1 MAEAPRSA
9 ETVVREA
16 AETVYAALGEGHS
29 EATYHAAMTVEL
41 QERGVR
47 YWSKPDIVVTYRD
60 VPVGRLEPDLVIVLE
75 DGLVVELKKAQRGLE
90 PANKAQLR
98 AYLRTMGH
106 ECGLLVNFAGS
117 APKVLTVPVEPDADE
132 SAQT

>member
-1 MAEAPRSA
+1 MAEAPHSA
-9 ETVVREA
+9 VDVVTETA
-16 AETVYAALGEGHS
+16 QAVYAALGEGHS

-41 QERGVR
+41 RERGVR

-75 DGLVVELKKAQRGLE
+75 DGLVIELKAVKQLDSA
-90 PANKAQLR
+90 KTQLR

-106 ECGLLVNFAGS
+106 QSGLVVNFAG
-117 APKVLTVPVEPDADE
+117 AQPEVLPVLVEPDADE
-132 SAQT
+132 TPQP

>member
-1 MAEAPRSA
+1 MAEVPHSA
-9 ETVVREA
+9 ADVVTEA
-16 AETVYAALGEGHS
+16 AQAVYAALGDGHS

-41 QERGVR
+41 RERGVR

-75 DGLVVELKKAQRGLE
+75 DGLVIELKAVKQLE
-90 PANKAQLR
+90 SAKTQLR

-106 ECGLLVNFAGS
+106 QSGLVVNFAG
-117 APKVLTVPVEPDADE
+117 ARPEVLPVLVEPDADE
-132 SAQT
+132 TPQP